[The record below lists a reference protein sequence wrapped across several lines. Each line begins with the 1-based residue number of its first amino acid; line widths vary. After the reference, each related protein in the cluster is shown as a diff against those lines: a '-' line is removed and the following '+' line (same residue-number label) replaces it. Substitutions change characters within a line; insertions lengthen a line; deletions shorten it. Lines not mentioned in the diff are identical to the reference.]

1 MGHHDKIL
9 KQYTFCFFS
18 LVNGFDFCLGSE
30 DVIMFYDSVLSI
42 NTIYVNMEYIY
53 RDKWIYIKYVEFLCI

>member
-1 MGHHDKIL
+1 MDL
-9 KQYTFCFFS
+9 TF
-18 LVNGFDFCLGSE
+18 VLGSE